1 MIKILVRNRLRSL
14 LGTLVG
20 KRKSGDIKK
29 ATVGRVIAF
38 VALYAFVILSF
49 ASFSAVVAYE
59 MGRVLIPIGASW
71 LYFSLFMLASLSVI
85 FIFSIF
91 ETKSELFECK
101 DNDLLL
107 SMPIKPK
114 DIVASRI
121 LVVLIYNYVEG
132 LVVMLPC
139 IIVYAIFSLD
149 IVGIIGGF
157 LVLMFIPIIAT
168 ALASAVGYLVASISK
183 KLKKNS
189 FLIVGIS
196 VVFLLLYFWGYN
208 ALINNFSAFLENIQ
222 DAGGLDGS
230 SMPLLYYIGSAALL
244 KPICTLILICASI
257 GIGALAYF
265 VISKSYIKIVT
276 ENYGVKKA
284 VYKSTSYK
292 AKRSL
297 YALIAKEL
305 KRFSTSATY
314 MLNSGLGLIFEVIVG
329 VLAVFNRS
337 VISEMGT
344 ALFANSSA
352 SPQTAIMPSMVA
364 AILLLSSL
372 NVMSAC
378 SLSLEGRQLWILKTV
393 PLKDREVLISKF
405 MPQIIL
411 TVPPTLLCSILFMIA
426 TSAPIEYWLFFVLT
440 PIFASTFSA
449 IFGVVIN
456 VAFPKFDFEN
466 EVQPIKQS
474 LSVFIVMMAGM
485 LITTVLLIGSFILS
499 FVLHPMLV
507 CLIQLLL
514 YLALSVIFYL
524 ILMGPSLRKYAK
536 IEV

>member
-1 MIKILVRNRLRSL
+1 LRAL

-29 ATVGRVIAF
+29 ATAVRILGV
-38 VALYAFVILSF
+38 VALYTFVIAMFISLS
-49 ASFSAVVAYE
+49 ALVAYE
-59 MGRVLIPIGASW
+59 MGRVLIPLGASW

-132 LVVMLPC
+132 LVVLLPC
-139 IIVYAIFSLD
+139 IIVYAVFSLD

-157 LVLMFIPIIAT
+157 LVLVFIPIIAT
-168 ALASAVGYLVASISK
+168 ALASAVGYLVAMISK

-196 VVFLLLYFWGYN
+196 IIFMLVYFWGYN
-208 ALINNFSAFLENIQ
+208 ALIDNFNAFLENIQ
-222 DAGGLDGS
+222 EAGGVDGA
-230 SMPLLYYIGSAALL
+230 SMPLMYYIGSAALL
-244 KPICTLILICASI
+244 KPICTLIFICASI

-276 ENYGVKKA
+276 DNYGFKKA

-297 YALIAKEL
+297 YALVAKEL
-305 KRFSTSATY
+305 KFFSTSATY
-314 MLNSGLGLIFEVIVG
+314 MLNSGIGLIFEVIVG
-329 VLAVFNRS
+329 VLAVINRS
-337 VISEMGT
+337 AISEIAK
-344 ALFANSSA
+344 ALFANLSVSW
-352 SPQTAIMPSMVA
+352 QTAIMPSAVS
-364 AILLLSSL
+364 AILLFSSL

-378 SLSLEGRQLWILKTV
+378 SLSLEGKQLWILKTV

-405 MPQIIL
+405 IPQIIL

-426 TSAPIEYWLFFVLT
+426 VSAPVEYWLFFVLT
-440 PIFASTFSA
+440 PIFANIFSA
-449 IFGVVIN
+449 IFGVVVN

-485 LITTVLLIGSFILS
+485 LITTVLLIGSFVLS
-499 FVLHPMLV
+499 LVIHPMLV
-507 CLIQLLL
+507 CLIQLIL